1 MNNNHLRFY
10 PRGLGHPMTVPSLT
24 LADSLAQMASRF
36 PDKPAL
42 VFYDAV
48 LSYAQVQDRVER
60 LAGYLRQRWGVVR
73 GDRVLLLSQNCPQ
86 FVIAFYAVTAI
97 GAAVVP
103 VNAMSTT
110 DELRHYV
117 DDSGARVAICAEE
130 LYPALR
136 GCVDNGSLARTLVFH
151 YSDGLDG
158 LDHGDLS
165 PPTWVT
171 GPPRPPRDPAVT
183 FWNDALAEG
192 GRPAAQP
199 FGPDQLCVLPY
210 TSGTTGKPKGC
221 RHSHRTLITA
231 LYASSLWRAFNPE
244 AVFLSVA
251 PMFHMLGLQN
261 SMNLPL
267 FLGGTLVI
275 LPRWDR
281 HTAARLIE
289 RWRVTVWG
297 APPSM
302 VMGFFGDPDVE
313 NHDLSSLSLIFGGG
327 AAMPEAVSR
336 KLNDEHGIV
345 FNESYGLTETAAFL
359 HANPVHR
366 NKRQCL
372 GVPTFGVHS
381 LIIDPD
387 SGEPL
392 ADNERGEL
400 VTSGGQVMD
409 GYWNNDQANRDAFI
423 EIDGR
428 RYFRTGDL
436 AYRDEDGYFFLTDRL
451 KRMISVSGY
460 KVWPAEVEN
469 LMYRHPAVREACVV
483 GVPDREKGERVE
495 AVLVIDPAYRER
507 LDEAAMI
514 EWARSEMA
522 VYKAPRAVSF
532 VDELPKS
539 AAGKILWRHV
549 QEEYAARA
557 AQ

>member
-1 MNNNHLRFY
+1 MNNNHLQFY
-10 PRGLGHPMTVPSLT
+10 PRGLRQDIRVPSIT
-24 LADSLAQMASRF
+24 LPEALSQSARRF

-42 VFYDAV
+42 VFYETEV
-48 LSYAQVQDRVER
+48 SYAQLQEQVER
-60 LAGYLRQRWGVVR
+60 LAGYLRQHWGVVR
-73 GDRVLLLSQNCPQ
+73 GERVLLLAQNCPQ
-86 FVIAFYAVTAI
+86 FVIAFYAVTSI

-103 VNAMSTT
+103 VNAMSTA
-110 DELRHYV
+110 DELQYYL
-117 DDSGARVAICAEE
+117 DDSGAHLAICAEE
-130 LYPALR
+130 LYPSLR
-136 GCVDNGSLARTLVFH
+136 PCVDNGTVTRTLVFH
-151 YSDGLDG
+151 YTDGLGTQGETD
-158 LDHGDLS
+158 
-165 PPTWVT
+165 PPMPAWLTAER
-171 GPPRPPRDPAVT
+171 RPPRDPAVV
-183 FWNDALAEG
+183 FWDQALQEG

-199 FGPDQLCVLPY
+199 FDSDQLCVLPY

-231 LYASSLWRAFNPE
+231 LHASTLWRAFNSE

-289 RWRVTVWG
+289 ARGVTIWG

-302 VMGFFGDPDVE
+302 VMGFFSDPEVTG
-313 NHDLSSLSLIFGGG
+313 HDLSSLSLIFGGG

-336 KLNDEHGIV
+336 KLNDDHGIV

-381 LIIDPD
+381 LIIHPD
-387 SGEPL
+387 TGVPL
-392 ADNERGEL
+392 PDNEQGEL
-400 VTSGGQVMD
+400 VTSGGQVML

-423 EIDGR
+423 EIEGR

-451 KRMISVSGY
+451 KRMITVSGY
-460 KVWPAEVEN
+460 KVWPAEIEN
-469 LMYRHPAVREACVV
+469 LMYRHPGVREACVV
-483 GVPDREKGERVE
+483 GVPDKEKGERVQ
-495 AVLVIDPAYRER
+495 AVLVLDDDYRDR
-507 LDEAAMI
+507 LGENDII

-522 VYKAPRAVSF
+522 VYKAPRSVSF

-557 AQ
+557 VQ